1 MTENPTVQIYV
12 KRIKNRIVFK
22 IKAVDQLNLLT
33 PETIKI
39 LGSIEKDIDKNKDG
53 EDVPKVKFDE
63 VALVCCNLMK
73 SFIFFSPK

>member
-1 MTENPTVQIYV
+1 MKI
-12 KRIKNRIVFK
+12 IKNRIVFK

-63 VALVCCNLMK
+63 VASVYCNLMK

>member
-1 MTENPTVQIYV
+1 M

-53 EDVPKVKFDE
+53 EDVPKVKFD
-63 VALVCCNLMK
+63 
-73 SFIFFSPK
+73 